1 MQNTSERPDWKN
13 RILNNPIWQLTAA
26 GLAIVAVLIAVLIPR
41 KATGKNAARA
51 GSEPTVPTV
60 THTLSGAGRGS
71 LSLVDAAHPQSR
83 EDATACGVDC
93 LPAGWHAASGYAIGG
108 ASIRLAPLVLMQLDR
123 MILDYTGG
131 NANYS
136 VPCVTSGYR
145 DFATQSALG
154 ITPGTDPAGTGYA
167 LTLSLCVP
175 QGDGM
180 TVVPL
185 SNPLAQSFSAWLA
198 SHAASYGFTY
208 DSGGALRYVG
218 VPHAFVM
225 LRSSLS
231 LSAYVSALT
240 EKTQTAPL
248 SVEAAGAT
256 YSVFFVP
263 AEKDGTASVTLP
275 ESAVYTVSGT
285 NAGGFVVAVRE
296 P

>member
-1 MQNTSERPDWKN
+1 MENANQKRDWK
-13 RILNNPIWQLTAA
+13 RGILNNPIWQLAAA
-26 GLAIVAVLIAVLIPR
+26 GAVIVAVLIAVLVPR
-41 KATGKNAARA
+41 RSSDKKIGGQGN
-51 GSEPTVPTV
+51 EPVVPTV
-60 THTLSGAGRGS
+60 THTLTGEGRGS
-71 LSLVDAAHPQSR
+71 LALSDAVHPQSR
-83 EDATACGVDC
+83 EDCLFVGMEC

-108 ASIRLAPLVLMQLDR
+108 ASIRLAPVVLMQLDR

-145 DFATQSALG
+145 DFSAQSAG
-154 ITPGTDPAGTGYA
+154 GKTPGCDPAGTGYA

-185 SNPLAQSFSAWLA
+185 TNPLAQSFSAWLA
-198 SHAASYGFTY
+198 SHAALYGFTY
-208 DSGGALRYVG
+208 DTGGALRYVG

-263 AEKDGTASVTLP
+263 AQKDGTATLTLP
-275 ESAVYTVSGT
+275 ENAVFSASGT
-285 NAGGFVVAVRE
+285 NAGGYVIAVRE
-296 P
+296 Q

>member
-1 MQNTSERPDWKN
+1 MTREDEKRDWK
-13 RILNNPIWQLTAA
+13 RGILNNPIWQLTAA
-26 GLAIVAVLIAVLIPR
+26 GVALLAVLIAIVVPR
-41 KATGKNAARA
+41 RTAGDKKTPTGT
-51 GSEPTVPTV
+51 EPTVPTV
-60 THTLSGAGRGS
+60 THTLTGVGRGALA
-71 LSLVDAAHPQSR
+71 LSDAAHPQSR
-83 EDATACGVDC
+83 EDCIACGMEC

-108 ASIRLAPLVLMQLDR
+108 ASLRLAPVVQMQLDR

-136 VPCVTSGYR
+136 VPCVVSGYR
-145 DFATQSALG
+145 DFAEQTAAG
-154 ITPGTDPAGTGYA
+154 KTAGTDPAGTGYA

-180 TVVPL
+180 AVVPL

-218 VPHAFVM
+218 IPHATAL

-231 LSAYVSALT
+231 LSAYIEALT

-248 SVEAAGAT
+248 YIEAAGDA
-256 YSVFFVP
+256 YSVFFIP
-263 AEKDGTASVTLP
+263 SEKDGTATLTLP
-275 ESAVYTVSGT
+275 ENAVFSVSGT

>member
-1 MQNTSERPDWKN
+1 MKADKETRDWKKG
-13 RILNNPIWQLTAA
+13 ILNNPVWQLTAA
-26 GLAIVAVLIAVLIPR
+26 GVVIVAVLIAVLIPR
-41 KATGKNAARA
+41 RSGGAKTPTGT
-51 GSEPTVPTV
+51 EPAVPTV
-60 THTLSGAGRGS
+60 THTLTGVGRGT
-71 LSLVDAAHPQSR
+71 LALCDAAHPQSR
-83 EDATACGVDC
+83 EDCLAAGMEC

-108 ASIRLAPLVLMQLDR
+108 ASIRLAPVVQMQLDR

-145 DFATQSALG
+145 DYTEQAAAG
-154 ITPGTDPAGTGYA
+154 YAAGADPAGTGYA

-180 TVVPL
+180 NVVPL

-198 SHAASYGFTY
+198 SHAAVYGFTY

-218 VPHAFVM
+218 VPHAAAL
-225 LRSSLS
+225 LRFSLT
-231 LSAYVSALT
+231 LPEYIAALT
-240 EKTQTAPL
+240 EKTQTGPL
-248 SVEAAGAT
+248 RIESAGAA
-256 YSVFFVP
+256 YAVFFLP
-263 AEKDGTASVTLP
+263 SNKDGTATLTLP
-275 ESAVYTVSGT
+275 EGSVFSVSGT

>member
-1 MQNTSERPDWKN
+1 MQVQQTKESVR
-13 RILNNPIWQLTAA
+13 RGILNNPIWQLTAA
-26 GLAIVAVLIAVLIPR
+26 GVVIVAVLVAVFVPRRTAGKAKIPVGGE
-41 KATGKNAARA
+41 TV
-51 GSEPTVPTV
+51 VPTV
-60 THTLSGAGRGS
+60 THTLSGEGVGPLA
-71 LSLVDAAHPQSR
+71 LCDASHPQSKA
-83 EDATACGVDC
+83 DSVACGTGC

-108 ASIRLAPLVLMQLDR
+108 ASIRLFPAVEMQLDR

-131 NANYS
+131 NASYS
-136 VPCVTSGYR
+136 VPCIVSGYR
-145 DFATQSALG
+145 DFAAQTAAG
-154 ITPGTDPAGTGYA
+154 KTPGTDPAGTGYV

-208 DSGGALRYVG
+208 DFGGSLRYVG
-218 VPHAFVM
+218 VPHAAAM

-231 LSAYVSALT
+231 LAAYVSFLT

-248 SVEAAGAT
+248 SVEAAGST

-263 AEKDGTASVTLP
+263 AETDGTASVTLP
-275 ESAVYTVSGT
+275 ENAVFSVSGT
-285 NAGGFVVAVRE
+285 NAGGYVIAVRE
-296 P
+296 Q

>member
-1 MQNTSERPDWKN
+1 MKNGNAKRDWKKGM
-13 RILNNPIWQLTAA
+13 LNNPIWQLTAA
-26 GLAIVAVLIAVLIPR
+26 GVVIVAVLVAVLAPK
-41 KATGKNAARA
+41 KAGRAKNPAPA
-51 GSEPTVPTV
+51 EPAVPTV
-60 THTLSGAGRGS
+60 THTLSGEGRGP
-71 LSLVDAAHPQSR
+71 LALCDAAHPQSR
-83 EDATACGVDC
+83 EDSVACGMEC
-93 LPAGWHAASGYAIGG
+93 LPAAWHAAAGYAVGG
-108 ASIRLAPLVLMQLDR
+108 ASIRLAPVVEMQLDR

-131 NANYS
+131 NASYS

-145 DFATQSALG
+145 DFALQSSLG
-154 ITPGTDPAGTGYA
+154 IAPGTDPAGTGY
-167 LTLSLCVP
+167 LLSLSLCVP

-208 DSGGALRYVG
+208 DSGGSLRYVG
-218 VPHAFVM
+218 LPHAFVM

-231 LSAYVSALT
+231 LSAYISALT

-248 SVEAAGAT
+248 SVEAAGST

-263 AEKDGTASVTLP
+263 AEKEGTAKVTLP

-285 NAGGFVVAVRE
+285 NAGGFIVTVRE
-296 P
+296 Q

>member
-1 MQNTSERPDWKN
+1 MQGTREKRDWK
-13 RILNNPIWQLTAA
+13 RGILNNPVWQLTAA
-26 GLAIVAVLIAVLIPR
+26 GVVIVAVLIAVAVPR
-41 KATGKNAARA
+41 RSGRAKTPAAGDA
-51 GSEPTVPTV
+51 TVPTV
-60 THTLSGAGRGS
+60 THTLTGAGRGPLA
-71 LSLVDAAHPQSR
+71 LSDAAHPQSR
-83 EDATACGVDC
+83 EDNLASGMAC

-108 ASIRLAPLVLMQLDR
+108 ASIRLAPVVEMQLDR

-145 DFATQSALG
+145 DFSAQTAAG
-154 ITPGTDPAGTGYA
+154 RTAGTDPAGTGYA

-185 SNPLAQSFSAWLA
+185 GNPLAQSFSAWLA
-198 SHAASYGFTY
+198 SHAAVYGFTY
-208 DSGGALRYVG
+208 DTGGALRYVG
-218 VPHAFVM
+218 VPHAAIL
-225 LRSSLS
+225 LRSSLT
-231 LSAYVSALT
+231 LAEYIAALT

-248 SVEAAGAT
+248 SFETAGAS

-263 AEKDGTASVTLP
+263 ADKNGSATLALP
-275 ESAVYTVSGT
+275 EDAVFSASGT

-296 P
+296 Q

>member
-1 MQNTSERPDWKN
+1 MQRTSEKSDWKS
-13 RILNNPIWQLTAA
+13 RILNNPVWQLTAA
-26 GLAIVAVLIAVLIPR
+26 GLVIVAVLIAVLIPR
-41 KATGKNAARA
+41 KPTGKGTKGAVSGPA
-51 GSEPTVPTV
+51 VPTV
-60 THTLSGAGRGS
+60 THVLTGEGRGP
-71 LSLVDAAHPQSR
+71 LSLIDAAHPQSP
-83 EDATACGVDC
+83 EDAFACGTDC
-93 LPAGWHAASGYAIGG
+93 LPAGWHPASGYAIGG
-108 ASIRLAPLVLMQLDR
+108 ASIRLAPLAEMQLDR

-131 NANYS
+131 NASYS

-145 DFATQSALG
+145 DFALQSSLG
-154 ITPGTDPAGTGYA
+154 ITPGTDPAGTGY
-167 LTLSLCVP
+167 LLSLSLCVP

-208 DSGGALRYVG
+208 DSGGSLRYVG
-218 VPHAFVM
+218 LPHAFVM

-231 LSAYVSALT
+231 LSAYISALT

-248 SVEAAGAT
+248 SVEAAGST

-263 AEKDGTASVTLP
+263 AEKEGTAKVTLP

-285 NAGGFVVAVRE
+285 NAGGFIVAVRE